1 MLNPASP
8 SFLVA
13 GIHGNIMVSTFI
25 KKSNALL
32 IMRDY
37 LKSDLE
43 NYRAKILIPNLTQ
56 INQSQLR
63 LNF

>member
-8 SFLVA
+8 PFLVA
-13 GIHGNIMVSTFI
+13 GIYGNIMVSTFI

-32 IMRDY
+32 IMWDY
-37 LKSDLE
+37 LRSDLE
-43 NYRAKILIPNLTQ
+43 NRRAKIVSPNLTQ

-63 LNF
+63 LYF